1 MARQRSVVALSVVTK
16 ALPIPALIADSA
28 DREGVLMGKVAA
40 VYNVIP
46 ESPEVSVEQIM
57 TDIPQKVP
65 QGVEVATMNVKPFA
79 FGLKIIE
86 VTGIMEDQDGLIGK
100 FEESLR
106 SVPQVQGVNAVTI
119 TLV

>member
-1 MARQRSVVALSVVTK
+1 
-16 ALPIPALIADSA
+16 
-28 DREGVLMGKVAA
+28 MGKVAA

-46 ESPEVSVEQIM
+46 ESPEVPVEQVM
-57 TDIPQKVP
+57 NEIPKRVP
-65 QGVEVATMNVKPFA
+65 QGVQVATMNVKPFA

-86 VTGIMEDQDGLIGK
+86 VTGIMDDKEGLIEQ

-106 SVPQVQGVNAVTI
+106 SVPQVQGVDAVTI